1 MADPTPAPPGTPI
14 STSAPREAPVK
25 SPSVLGSGTEGLC
38 SLQPGGQRV
47 IINRGPSPASNRSS
61 APATS
66 PRAEPGSRLRS
77 GIGRREKPPT
87 LVSLPWAHPA
97 ADPNPIPAG
106 KRRHGAHRQPSE
118 ARHGPSAGLGI
129 CWRHNEHLCAS
140 KRLRTGEPLGEPP
153 LAAGSAHPGSPSL
166 PTGRFRGTPRG
177 RDGVGWDGTPGKRI
191 PDTDCGEGRGGSAR
205 LREEE
210 EPPWP
215 VSQGRAGGRC
225 RNSRL
230 PRPRRGQ
237 VTGGERGRTGGD
249 FSSDPAGNRQNP
261 DAFKSWA
268 DKRDREGSGPGGCAP
283 YRAGGQRPGPEAAVG
298 PGGPRLRPA
307 PPGQPRGA
315 PPAPARGRMEARD
328 GSGARPTP
336 AERPGRGPGAEGANG
351 NHPAAPAGR
360 PLPERGGPARPRPHS
375 PAAAAGALTEP
386 PPPGALT
393 EPPLAPLRPAR
404 APRQAAAAVT
414 SPRTRE

>member
-61 APATS
+61 APPTS
-66 PRAEPGSRLRS
+66 PRAEPGPRLRS

-97 ADPNPIPAG
+97 ADPNPIAAG

-118 ARHGPSAGLGI
+118 ARHGPGAGLGI

-166 PTGRFRGTPRG
+166 PTGRFWGTPRG
-177 RDGVGWDGTPGKRI
+177 RDGVGWDRTPGKRI

-237 VTGGERGRTGGD
+237 
-249 FSSDPAGNRQNP
+249 
-261 DAFKSWA
+261 SWA

-283 YRAGGQRPGPEAAVG
+283 YRAGGQRPRRGPRPLWARGGPASARPRPG
-298 PGGPRLRPA
+298 SPGGPR
-307 PPGQPRGA
+307 
-315 PPAPARGRMEARD
+315 
-328 GSGARPTP
+328 
-336 AERPGRGPGAEGANG
+336 
-351 NHPAAPAGR
+351 R
-360 PLPERGGPARPRPHS
+360 PLPEGGWRPGMAPVRAQRPQKGPAAGLARRGRAGTIPR
-375 PAAAAGALTEP
+375 
-386 PPPGALT
+386 PPPGGPSRSGAAPRAPGRT
-393 EPPLAPLRPAR
+393 HPQPPPEPSRSRRRPEPSRSRRSPPSVPR
-404 APRQAAAAVT
+404 APRARQ
-414 SPRTRE
+414 RRQ